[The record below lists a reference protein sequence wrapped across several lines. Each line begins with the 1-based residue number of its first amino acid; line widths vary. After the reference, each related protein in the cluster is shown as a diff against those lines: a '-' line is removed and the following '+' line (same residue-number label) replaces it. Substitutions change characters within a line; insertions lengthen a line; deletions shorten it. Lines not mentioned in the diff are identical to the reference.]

1 MGKITLAISFGD
13 ETLVTRTSK
22 VPWASLRFSIV
33 MVPVGCVTLTELEA
47 VLTRALGTLVEPF
60 ELPAIVFEELLV
72 SEFEVLLV
80 APAVKLEL
88 TVELVVVEVAS
99 SSILDGVASLLSKAV
114 GFSAALTTS
123 FFHSKL

>member
-1 MGKITLAISFGD
+1 M
-13 ETLVTRTSK
+13 TSK
-22 VPWASLRFSIV
+22 VPDAAFTLVTVIV
-33 MVPVGCVTLTELEA
+33 PENFEA

-88 TVELVVVEVAS
+88 TAELVVVEVAS
-99 SSILDGVASLLSKAV
+99 SSILDRVASLLSKAV

>member
-1 MGKITLAISFGD
+1 
-13 ETLVTRTSK
+13 
-22 VPWASLRFSIV
+22 
-33 MVPVGCVTLTELEA
+33 MVPVGCVTLTKLEA

-60 ELPAIVFEELLV
+60 ELPAIVLEELLV

-99 SSILDGVASLLSKAV
+99 ASILDGVASLLSKAV